1 VNEIYS
7 GNSWKAYNKL
17 KSAITDREIEVNEK
31 YQRPYT
37 IENWCHMFACSNSM
51 RALRIEEDDRR
62 WFYPEVTEDK
72 WPRDKFEHFHNWLKS
87 GGLSIIRFWAENF
100 NGYVQKG
107 QAAPMTERKK
117 ELIVASR
124 TEGQQEVAEL
134 SEAINRRNEPLVI
147 TMKDVVAWVRQAV
160 QGRVYDS
167 DLELRK
173 AMKECG
179 AIWYDERLLIGGR
192 LQLAAMNKAAYETL
206 KTKHTLK
213 FIKNAV
219 SLIRSTDEGQEEL
232 ADRKRAL
239 FDDMRAMLKQPND
252 IFEAKL

>member
-1 VNEIYS
+1 
-7 GNSWKAYNKL
+7 
-17 KSAITDREIEVNEK
+17 
-31 YQRPYT
+31 
-37 IENWCHMFACSNSM
+37 
-51 RALRIEEDDRR
+51 
-62 WFYPEVTEDK
+62 
-72 WPRDKFEHFHNWLKS
+72 
-87 GGLSIIRFWAENF
+87 
-100 NGYVQKG
+100 
-107 QAAPMTERKK
+107 
-117 ELIVASR
+117 
-124 TEGQQEVAEL
+124 
-134 SEAINRRNEPLVI
+134 
-147 TMKDVVAWVRQAV
+147 
-160 QGRVYDS
+160 
-167 DLELRK
+167 
-173 AMKECG
+173 MKECG